1 MTQAASAERVNA
13 PTRFGLGQS
22 VPRSEDPRFLRGGG
36 RYTDD
41 MNLPGQAHGV
51 LVRSPHAHARVLDID
66 TGVAKAAPGVLAIYT
81 GADIAGIG
89 LGSLPTFAPQLV
101 PLQRPDGAPI
111 FVPEHPV
118 LAIDK
123 VAFVGDPV
131 AFVVAETA
139 ALARAAAELL
149 DIDYEVLPA
158 VCDARL
164 AQAGP
169 IVWDDCADNICFEFN
184 SGDEASVAR
193 AMAEAHHVAHV
204 SIPITRLSV
213 NAMEPRAA
221 LGEYDPYD
229 QIFTLRSG
237 NQFPH
242 DLRNWIA
249 DFVLKIPHSNL
260 RVISPDMGG
269 SFGLRSNVFSELI
282 MVLIAAKDLG
292 RPVKWLGE
300 RAEGLME
307 DHARDIELDVSLA
320 LDAQSR
326 FTALDVKGV
335 ANMGAY
341 LSIFGPL
348 PAFGNVSGVA
358 GTYTTPAIAVSIRS
372 VFTHTAPVHP
382 YRGAGRPEATL
393 AIEYVIDQ
401 AARELGLD
409 RAWLRRQ
416 NLIPASAMPYQTPLS
431 YNYDC
436 GDFEANLDA
445 ALSMSGYAT
454 VEARQ
459 AAARAEGKLLGV
471 GITSAVEQAAG
482 MFDEGAEIKLDAQ
495 GIATLFIGVHSHGQ
509 GHATVFRQV
518 IADKLGLA
526 PENIRYVQGDTDLVR
541 YGHGTGGSRASG
553 LAGSAL
559 ALAADKVIEK
569 GRRIAAHML
578 EAATEDIEF
587 SAGEFTVAGTD
598 RRVSLSDVSRM
609 AHTVRALP
617 ADMDSGLQGFATFTP
632 PGPTF
637 PNACHMCE
645 CLLDP
650 ETGVMEFTNYWAAED
665 VGTVMNP
672 MLLKGQLHGGIVQ
685 GLGQV
690 LAEQVVYDESSQ
702 LLTGSFM
709 DYAMPRA
716 ADFPDFEI
724 VSNPVPTAKNPL
736 GIKGVGEA
744 GTVGALAAG
753 MSAVMDALAQAGVK
767 SFVMPATPERVWRA
781 LQQVAK

>member
-1 MTQAASAERVNA
+1 MTQASSSERMRTS
-13 PTRFGLGQS
+13 PRFGLGQS
-22 VPRSEDPRFLRGGG
+22 VPRSEDPRFLRGGA

-41 MNLPGQAHGV
+41 LNLPGQAHGV
-51 LVRSPHAHARVLDID
+51 LVRSPHAHARMLSID
-66 TGVAKAAPGVLAIYT
+66 TAAAKALPGVLAIYT
-81 GADIAGIG
+81 GADFVGTG

-101 PLQRPDGAPI
+101 ALQRPDGAPI

-118 LAIDK
+118 LAVDK

-131 AFVVAETA
+131 AFVVAQTA
-139 ALARAAAELL
+139 ALARAAAEQI
-149 DIDYEVLPA
+149 DIDYEVLSA
-158 VCDARL
+158 VCEARA
-164 AQAGP
+164 AQGGP
-169 IVWDDCADNICFEFN
+169 RVWDECADNICFEFN
-184 SGDEASVAR
+184 AGDTLAVAR
-193 AMAEAHHVAHV
+193 AMSAAHHVAHV
-204 SIPITRLSV
+204 SIPISRLSV

-260 RVISPDMGG
+260 RIVSPDMGG
-269 SFGLRSNVFSELI
+269 SFGLRSNVFSELV
-282 MVLIAAKDLG
+282 MVLVAAKDLG

-320 LDAQSR
+320 LDAEAR
-326 FTALDVKGV
+326 FTALDVKGI

-348 PAFGNVSGVA
+348 PAFGNVGGVA

-372 VFTHTAPVHP
+372 LFTHTAPVHP

-401 AARELGLD
+401 AARDLDLD
-409 RAWLRRQ
+409 RAWLRRK
-416 NLIPASAMPYQTPLS
+416 NLIPAAAMPYQTPLS

-445 ALSMSGYAT
+445 ALNMSGYAT
-454 VEARQ
+454 AKARQ
-459 AAARAEGKLLGV
+459 AAARADGKLLGV

-495 GIATLFIGVHSHGQ
+495 GTATLFLGVHSHGQ

-526 PENIRYVQGDTDLVR
+526 PHNIRYVQGDTELVR
-541 YGHGTGGSRASG
+541 YGHGTGGSRASA

-559 ALAADKVIEK
+559 VLAADKVIEK

-578 EAATEDIEF
+578 EAASDDIEF
-587 SAGEFTVAGTD
+587 SAGEFVVAGTD
-598 RRVSLSDVSRM
+598 RRVSLSEVSRT

-637 PNACHMCE
+637 PNACHICE

-650 ETGVMEFTNYWAAED
+650 QTGFMEFTNYWAAED

-690 LAEQVVYDESSQ
+690 LSEQVVYDESSQ

-724 VSNPVPTAKNPL
+724 VSNPVPTSKNPL

-753 MSAVMDALAQAGVK
+753 MSAVMDALAQAGVE

>member
-1 MTQAASAERVNA
+1 MVQPANLERTRNPA
-13 PTRFGLGQS
+13 RFGLGQS
-22 VPRSEDPRFLRGGG
+22 VLRSEDPRLLRGGG
-36 RYTDD
+36 QYTDD
-41 MNLPGQAHGV
+41 LNLPGQAHGA
-51 LVRSPHAHARVLDID
+51 LIRSPHAHARIGDID
-66 TGVAKAAPGVLAIYT
+66 VAAARAMQGVLAVYT
-81 GADIAGIG
+81 GADIAALG

-101 PLQRPDGAPI
+101 PLHRPDGSPI
-111 FVPEHPV
+111 HVPEHPV
-118 LAIDK
+118 LAVDK

-139 ALARAAAELL
+139 AQARTAAEQV

-158 VCDARL
+158 VAV
-164 AQAGP
+164 AQMAADGP
-169 IVWDDCADNICFEFN
+169 AVWDECRDNICFEFK
-184 SGDEASVAR
+184 SGDEAAVAR
-193 AMAEAHHVAHV
+193 AMSAAHHVAHV
-204 SIPITRLSV
+204 SIPISRLSV
-213 NAMEPRAA
+213 NAMEPRGA

-229 QIFTLRSG
+229 QIYTLRSG

-249 DFVLKIPHSNL
+249 DFVLNIPHSNL
-260 RVISPDMGG
+260 RIISPDMGG
-269 SFGLRSNVFSELI
+269 SFGLRSNVFSELV
-282 MVLIAAKDLG
+282 MVLVAAKDLG

-307 DHARDIELDVSLA
+307 DHARDIEMDVSLA
-320 LDAQSR
+320 LDADAR
-326 FTALDVKGV
+326 FTALDVQGV

-358 GTYTTPAIAVSIRS
+358 GTYTTPAIAVRIRS
-372 VFTHTAPVHP
+372 MFTHTAPVHP

-409 RAWLRRQ
+409 RAMLRRR
-416 NLIPASAMPYQTPLS
+416 NLIPAEAMPYQTPLS

-445 ALSMSGYAT
+445 ALSLCEYAT
-454 VEARQ
+454 VEERRAT
-459 AAARAEGKLLGV
+459 ARAEGKLLGL

-495 GIATLFIGVHSHGQ
+495 GTATLFIGVHSHGQ

-526 PENIRYVQGDTDLVR
+526 PENIRYVQGDTELVR

-578 EAATEDIEF
+578 EAASDDIEF
-587 SAGEFTVAGTD
+587 SAGEFVVAGTD
-598 RRVSLSDVSRM
+598 RRVSLNDVSRT
-609 AHTVRALP
+609 AHTLRALP

-637 PNACHMCE
+637 PNACHICE

-690 LAEQVVYDESSQ
+690 WAEQVVYDESSQ

-716 ADFPDFEI
+716 ADFPGFEI
-724 VSNPVPTAKNPL
+724 VSNPVPTEKNPL

-753 MSAVMDALAQAGVK
+753 MSAVMDALAQAGVE

-781 LQQVAK
+781 LQQVAG